1 MFMSGWPS
9 ENRQISTVSSQGR
22 LHTVVLFHD
31 GGLYTRETGYASRNI
46 VQNYLAF
53 WLIKYRFINLGDI
66 PITREQILFIRGMY
80 RWRRWNAVEG

>member
-53 WLIKYRFINLGDI
+53 
-66 PITREQILFIRGMY
+66 
-80 RWRRWNAVEG
+80 